1 MAWNDSPFGEMGTN
15 PAMAFMGRMGCGAM
29 GVGVVDRLV
38 YGGVRFGLVLGDE
51 FGDLL
56 EATELGLVMTL
67 DQGLLFV
74 VVGVALR
81 LVDVETEEAVGEE
94 GPRLYQVGS
103 SCRLTM
109 DIVCDR
115 LYCGLW

>member
-1 MAWNDSPFGEMGTN
+1 MGTN
-15 PAMAFMGRMGCGAM
+15 PAMGWKGLNGCGAI

-38 YGGVRFGLVLGDE
+38 YGGVRVGLCWGVDC
-51 FGDLL
+51 GDLL
-56 EATELGLVMTL
+56 KAAELGFVITF

-81 LVDVETEEAVGEE
+81 LVDVETEEAVGED

-103 SCRLTM
+103 SCKLTM
-109 DIVCDR
+109 EIVCDK
-115 LYCGLW
+115 LY